1 MLHFCALELNEANM
15 RKAEERE
22 RLSERLN
29 REIAILE
36 NSTKLKTNFASLGDA
51 LGEGTND
58 ATMES

>member
-1 MLHFCALELNEANM
+1 M